1 MTFEFDSCKRMN
13 HFILLT
19 FIFQCFS
26 KINKIKLQFGNIK
39 GSLKPI
45 RYLQFVQ
52 FHNQMQKR
60 CLTKSFILI
69 ILVLLSRSSL
79 LKTCECYLRKTRSEC
94 QRTDFAT
101 WSLDISNV
109 FFFPTIVDVSRDGG
123 RVGAF
128 NERWGGRKEEEG
140 HREERERSRCQTRNF
155 AFTQRELIK

>member
-39 GSLKPI
+39 GSLKTHQVPTVCAVS
-45 RYLQFVQ
+45 QW
-52 FHNQMQKR
+52 

-101 WSLDISNV
+101 WSLDISNI
-109 FFFPTIVDVSRDGG
+109 FFFPTIVDVSRDGA